1 MVELYTMIKFS
12 LLVTPTNFRRRL
24 SIKWIMRCLQDHG
37 CIQVGSAA
45 DDVVFEV
52 HPPGTGDQLR
62 ALSQALGEMSD
73 AEAGSIFRV
82 LEDGSL
88 KLLAEGG

>member
-52 HPPGTGDQLR
+52 HPPGTGERLA
-62 ALSQALGEMSD
+62 ALAQALTD
-73 AEAGSIFRV
+73 AVEPRV
-82 LEDGSL
+82 H
-88 KLLAEGG
+88 LAKMVGRAVHESPD